1 MPSHTSTPSPA
12 RGRHQRHWLVPREH
26 LAAGYAARY
35 GSPAVSEY
43 ALAVR
48 DLVEQA
54 PEIGAVDTWSRLAER
69 ICRNR
74 PGRDRDTWRK
84 RLSRHFTTETKGP
97 PWQTVVL
104 VVECTVAPADRET
117 TLHRFERLYE
127 AARGEPPTDR
137 RTRPTGPAGP
147 GASRP
152 DPTGPGASRPGP
164 AGDGDSRPGPAGFDV
179 RPDPA
184 GEDARTLVAHLLRE
198 NASLRRTLTARE
210 AEISLLRAALD
221 APARRPTGGPSG
233 DGTTTSRR
241 QASAA
246 TAHKDRNPG
255 HFPPGPTPTNDA
267 PGGRHRPPRI
277 DQVTPR
283 LDVVGLPTHHPTH
296 RPHLPGG
303 LRPA

>member
-1 MPSHTSTPSPA
+1 MAPHTSTPPPA

-48 DLVEQA
+48 DLVERA

-104 VVECTVAPADRET
+104 VVECTVAAADRAA
-117 TLHRFERLYE
+117 TLSRFEQLYE

-137 RTRPTGPAGP
+137 RPSDGPAHP
-147 GASRP
+147 H
-152 DPTGPGASRPGP
+152 RPGP
-164 AGDGDSRPGPAGFDV
+164 QPTTPDGPAPTGD
-179 RPDPA
+179 A
-184 GEDARTLVAHLLRE
+184 GRIIAQLRAE
-198 NASLRRTLTARE
+198 NAVLRRTLAARE
-210 AEISLLRAALD
+210 AENDLLRATIKAANRTTPKGRPHRLLDGGDRPEDPPGREAALLD
-221 APARRPTGGPSG
+221 GLAR
-233 DGTTTSRR
+233 
-241 QASAA
+241 
-246 TAHKDRNPG
+246 KDRNPG
-255 HFPPGPTPTNDA
+255 HFPAGPAPTNDA
-267 PGGRHRPPRI
+267 PAGRHRLPRI
-277 DQVTPR
+277 DPVTPR
-283 LDVVGLPTHHPTH
+283 IDVVGTPTHRPVP

-303 LRPA
+303 VRPA

>member
-1 MPSHTSTPSPA
+1 MLSDTSTPTPV

-69 ICRNR
+69 ICRDR

-104 VVECTVAPADRET
+104 VVECTVAPADRQA
-117 TLHRFERLYE
+117 TLRRFERLYE

-137 RTRPTGPAGP
+137 RPTDGRAHPHGP
-147 GASRP
+147 GEQANSP
-152 DPTGPGASRPGP
+152 DGSTPTTDD
-164 AGDGDSRPGPAGFDV
+164 AGRVIAQ
-179 RPDPA
+179 
-184 GEDARTLVAHLLRE
+184 LRSE
-198 NASLRRTLTARE
+198 NAVLRRTLAARE
-210 AEISLLRAALD
+210 AENDLLRATIRATNRPAPNGRPHPPVDGGDHPHDPPGRQAALPD
-221 APARRPTGGPSG
+221 APAR
-233 DGTTTSRR
+233 
-241 QASAA
+241 
-246 TAHKDRNPG
+246 KDRNPG
-255 HFPPGPTPTNDA
+255 HFPVGPTPTNDA
-267 PGGRHRPPRI
+267 PAGRHRPARI

-283 LDVVGLPTHHPTH
+283 LDVVGIAAH

-303 LRPA
+303 VRPA